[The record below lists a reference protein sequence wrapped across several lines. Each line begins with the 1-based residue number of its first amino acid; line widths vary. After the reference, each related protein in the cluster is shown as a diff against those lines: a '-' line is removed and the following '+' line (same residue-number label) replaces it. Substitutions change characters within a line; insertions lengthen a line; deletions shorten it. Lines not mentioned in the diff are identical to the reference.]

1 MKQLNWKI
9 AHYWE
14 TVRQDNYRPR
24 WFPIETFSALGWLLC
39 ALVGQKYLLEQNF
52 WMVRKYLVCA
62 QENICVTKIIRS
74 DRVAPG
80 CLSRDGGR
88 KISLRLQFCHL
99 SIMKQLDKES
109 QSTIASL
116 TKSMSNYAKPKNVSS
131 LILILKF
138 SSLMNNIIFCWKL
151 YSCANK
157 LSCLWYNTVWNISNK
172 KRKEP
177 LGN

>member
-1 MKQLNWKI
+1 MIPDWN
-9 AHYWE
+9 
-14 TVRQDNYRPR
+14 
-24 WFPIETFSALGWLLC
+24 FLGSRLLC
-39 ALVGQKYLLEQNF
+39 APAGQKYLLEQNF

-88 KISLRLQFCHL
+88 KISLRLQSCHL

-109 QSTIASL
+109 QSESTIASL

-138 SSLMNNIIFCWKL
+138 SSLMNNITFFENFIHVLISSHVCDTILYEIFRIKNVKNLLVINLESLFHQIEKGC
-151 YSCANK
+151 
-157 LSCLWYNTVWNISNK
+157 
-172 KRKEP
+172 
-177 LGN
+177 